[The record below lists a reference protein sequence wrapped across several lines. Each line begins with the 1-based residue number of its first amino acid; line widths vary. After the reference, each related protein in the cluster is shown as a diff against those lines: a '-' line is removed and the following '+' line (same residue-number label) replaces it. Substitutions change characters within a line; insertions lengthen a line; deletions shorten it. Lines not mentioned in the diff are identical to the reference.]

1 VAKMMMMMSLSRDLV
16 LLRLQLNQALSVV
29 GEVQVRMVVE
39 VMEAMVEAGEE
50 EMKMI
55 NSTVNLPT

>member
-1 VAKMMMMMSLSRDLV
+1 MMMMMSLSRDLV

>member
-1 VAKMMMMMSLSRDLV
+1 MMMMMSLSRDLV

-39 VMEAMVEAGEE
+39 VMEATVEAGEE

>member
-39 VMEAMVEAGEE
+39 VMEATVEAGEE